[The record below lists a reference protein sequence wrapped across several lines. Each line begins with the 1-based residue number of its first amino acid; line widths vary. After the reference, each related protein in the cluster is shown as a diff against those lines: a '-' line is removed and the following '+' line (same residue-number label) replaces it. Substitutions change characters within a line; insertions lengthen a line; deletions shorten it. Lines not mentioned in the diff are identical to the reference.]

1 MKLYF
6 RNSRA
11 KFRPIANIDGRKPDK
26 EIAKQIVAKINEF
39 CSERNFKIYY
49 TRIWHE
55 ECKHRCTRGTN
66 KIKCKGKQMTKFDV
80 GSHTEFFYFE
90 KALPFAAFQGDK

>member
-26 EIAKQIVAKINEF
+26 EIAKQIVAKSMNFVANETSKF
-39 CSERNFKIYY
+39 I
-49 TRIWHE
+49 
-55 ECKHRCTRGTN
+55 TRGCGTRN
-66 KIKCKGKQMTKFDV
+66 AKESK
-80 GSHTEFFYFE
+80 
-90 KALPFAAFQGDK
+90 

>member
-39 CSERNFKIYY
+39 CDERNFKIYY

-55 ECKHRCTRGTN
+55 ECK
-66 KIKCKGKQMTKFDV
+66 GKQMTKFDV
-80 GSHTEFFYFE
+80 ATRNFSILKKLFRSQHFKETN
-90 KALPFAAFQGDK
+90 K

>member
-26 EIAKQIVAKINEF
+26 EIAKQI
-39 CSERNFKIYY
+39 
-49 TRIWHE
+49 
-55 ECKHRCTRGTN
+55 
-66 KIKCKGKQMTKFDV
+66 
-80 GSHTEFFYFE
+80 FE
-90 KALPFAAFQGDK
+90 KALPFAAFQGDE

>member
-6 RNSRA
+6 RNSQA
-11 KFRPIANIDGRKPDK
+11 KFRAIANIDGRKPDK

-39 CSERNFKIYY
+39 CNERNFKIYY

-55 ECKHRCTRGTN
+55 E
-66 KIKCKGKQMTKFDV
+66 CKGKQMTKFDV

-90 KALPFAAFQGDK
+90 KALPFVAFQGDE

>member
-26 EIAKQIVAKINEF
+26 EIAKQIVAKSMNFVANEISKF
-39 CSERNFKIYY
+39 I
-49 TRIWHE
+49 
-55 ECKHRCTRGTN
+55 TRGYGTRN
-66 KIKCKGKQMTKFDV
+66 AKESK
-80 GSHTEFFYFE
+80 
-90 KALPFAAFQGDK
+90 

>member
-39 CSERNFKIYY
+39 CS
-49 TRIWHE
+49 
-55 ECKHRCTRGTN
+55 
-66 KIKCKGKQMTKFDV
+66 
-80 GSHTEFFYFE
+80 
-90 KALPFAAFQGDK
+90 

>member
-11 KFRPIANIDGRKPDK
+11 KFRPIANIDGRKSDK

-49 TRIWHE
+49 TRNAKE
-55 ECKHRCTRGTN
+55 SK
-66 KIKCKGKQMTKFDV
+66 
-80 GSHTEFFYFE
+80 
-90 KALPFAAFQGDK
+90 

>member
-6 RNSRA
+6 RNSQA

-26 EIAKQIVAKINEF
+26 EIAKQ
-39 CSERNFKIYY
+39 
-49 TRIWHE
+49 
-55 ECKHRCTRGTN
+55 
-66 KIKCKGKQMTKFDV
+66 GKQMTKFDV

-90 KALPFAAFQGDK
+90 KALPFAAFQGDE

>member
-39 CSERNFKIYY
+39 CDERNFKI
-49 TRIWHE
+49 I
-55 ECKHRCTRGTN
+55 TRGYGMRN
-66 KIKCKGKQMTKFDV
+66 AKESK
-80 GSHTEFFYFE
+80 
-90 KALPFAAFQGDK
+90 

>member
-6 RNSRA
+6 RNSQA
-11 KFRPIANIDGRKPDK
+11 KFRAIANIDDKKPDK

-55 ECKHRCTRGTN
+55 ECK
-66 KIKCKGKQMTKFDV
+66 GK
-80 GSHTEFFYFE
+80 
-90 KALPFAAFQGDK
+90 ANDKV